1 MERSDAGGT
10 RASIADVARAAGVS
24 TASVSRSLR
33 GLGGVSEGTR
43 ARVVQAALD
52 LGYAISPG
60 ASSLRSGR
68 TRTIAVVTPFIDR
81 WFFGR
86 ALGAFESVLQQADL
100 HVLLHSL
107 HGSPEARR
115 RLFAE
120 RILHRRVDAV
130 LIMCLK
136 LEQHEIDALRA
147 LDVPVALLG
156 SHAADFFSVAID
168 DFAAARTAVGHLTG
182 LGHRR
187 IGLIGGSPADPLR
200 FTAPMERR
208 AGYRDA
214 LKSAG
219 IAGDRELEVDA
230 DYTIGGGERAM
241 TRLLGLPR
249 RPTAVFVESDEM
261 AFGALRVLREAGV
274 RAPDDLSIIG
284 IDDHEMSQLIDLTT
298 VGQPVAEQGA
308 AAAHALLAALEDRS
322 RAPSRV
328 VHPTRLIIRGTTAA
342 PRSGSAA

>member
-1 MERSDAGGT
+1 MPRVERSDAGGV

-43 ARVVQAALD
+43 ARVVQVARE

-60 ASSLRSGR
+60 AASLRSGR
-68 TRTIAVVTPFIDR
+68 TRSIAVVTPYIDR

-100 HVLLHSL
+100 HVMLHSL
-107 HGSPEARR
+107 HGSAEARR

-136 LEQHEIDALRA
+136 LEQHEIDALEA

-156 SHAADFFSVAID
+156 SRAGDFSSVAID
-168 DFAAARTAVGHLTG
+168 DFAAAHDAVSHLTG

-219 IAGDRELEVDA
+219 VANDRELEADA

-241 TRLLGLPR
+241 TRLLALER
-249 RPTAVFVESDEM
+249 RPTAVFAESDEM
-261 AFGALRVLREAGV
+261 AFGALRALREARV
-274 RAPDDLSIIG
+274 KVPDDLSIIG
-284 IDDHEMSQLIDLTT
+284 IDDHDMSHLVDLTT
-298 VGQPVAEQGA
+298 VAQPVAEQGA

-322 RAPSRV
+322 RPPSRLTE
-328 VHPTRLIIRGTTAA
+328 PTRLVVRGTTTTPQDA
-342 PRSGSAA
+342 

>member
-10 RASIADVARAAGVS
+10 RASIADVARGAGVS

-43 ARVVQAALD
+43 ARVVQVARE

-68 TRTIAVVTPFIDR
+68 TRSIAVVTPFIDR

-107 HGSPEARR
+107 HGSAEARR

-156 SHAADFFSVAID
+156 SHAVDFSSVAID
-168 DFAAARTAVGHLTG
+168 DFSAAREAVDHLTG

-187 IGLIGGSPADPLR
+187 IGLIGGSPVDPLH
-200 FTAPMERR
+200 FTAPVERR

-219 IAGDRELEVDA
+219 IARDRELEADA
-230 DYTIGGGERAM
+230 DYTVAGGERAM
-241 TRLLGLPR
+241 ARLLDLPQ

-261 AFGALRVLREAGV
+261 AFGALRFLRDARV
-274 RAPDDLSIIG
+274 RVPDDLSVVG
-284 IDDHEMSQLIDLTT
+284 IDDHEMSHLVNLTT
-298 VGQPVAEQGA
+298 VAQPVAEQGA
-308 AAAHALLAALEDRS
+308 AAAHALLAALADRS
-322 RAPSRV
+322 RPPSRV
-328 VHPTRLIIRGTTAA
+328 MHPTRLVVRGTTAA
-342 PRSGSAA
+342 PRGT